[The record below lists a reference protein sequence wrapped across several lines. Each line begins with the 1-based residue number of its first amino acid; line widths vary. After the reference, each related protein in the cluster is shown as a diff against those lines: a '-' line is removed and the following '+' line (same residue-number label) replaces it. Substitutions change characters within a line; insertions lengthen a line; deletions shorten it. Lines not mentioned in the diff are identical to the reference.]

1 MSTRDLLRA
10 NDARFHAL
18 AGEFSAD
25 EWSQPSLCD
34 GWTNHDV
41 LAHLVVGC
49 SAGAAA
55 VTAEMLRH
63 GGSFDRANAALARS
77 LAATRSPAELL
88 DDFTRLTERP
98 RGLGRYFPRR
108 LLLGDHIT
116 HELDMLFALGRE
128 PAIPADGL
136 VAVLNT
142 QVSVPNPFVPAF
154 RNSRGLRLSATD
166 ADWTHGVAGP
176 TVRGRAAELVSVLGN
191 RPAMLARL
199 EGDGVEVLASRVSSM
214 DLHLWEVDDD

>member
-1 MSTRDLLRA
+1 MSTRELLRA
-10 NDARFHAL
+10 NDARFCAL
-18 AGEFSAD
+18 AGGFSDD
-25 EWSQPSLCD
+25 EWSQPSLCES
-34 GWTNHDV
+34 WTNHDV

-49 SAGAAA
+49 SAGAFA

-63 GGSFDRANAALARS
+63 RGSFDRANAVLACA

-88 DDFTRLTERP
+88 EDFARLTERP
-98 RGLGRYFPRR
+98 RGLGRYFP
-108 LLLGDHIT
+108 LPLFLGDRIT
-116 HELDMLFALGRE
+116 HELDMIFALGRE
-128 PAIPADGL
+128 PTIPAGGL

-166 ADWTHGVAGP
+166 AEWAHGVAGP

-191 RPAMLARL
+191 RPAMLGRL
-199 EGDGVEVLASRVSSM
+199 EGDGVDLLASRVSR
-214 DLHLWEVDDD
+214 HLIRRAG

>member
-18 AGEFSAD
+18 AAGFTAK
-25 EWSQPSLCD
+25 EWSAPSLCD
-34 GWTNHDV
+34 GWSNHDT

-49 SAGAAA
+49 SA
-55 VTAEMLRH
+55 TASAMTVGILRH
-63 GGSFDRANAALARS
+63 GGSFDRANAALARTLS
-77 LAATRSPAELL
+77 ATRSPAELL
-88 DDFTRLTERP
+88 DDFGRLSVRP

-128 PAIPADGL
+128 PAIPADAL

-154 RNSRGLRLSATD
+154 RNSRGLRLIAID
-166 ADWTHGVAGP
+166 ADWSHGERGP
-176 TVRGRAAELVSVLGN
+176 IVRGLAAELVSVLGN
-191 RPAMLARL
+191 RPAMLTSL
-199 EGDGVEVLASRVSSM
+199 DGDGVDVLASRVSR
-214 DLHLWEVDDD
+214 HLSRRAG

>member
-1 MSTRDLLRA
+1 VSTRDLLRA

-18 AGEFSAD
+18 ARGFSAD

-88 DDFTRLTERP
+88 DDFARLTERP
-98 RGLGRYFPRR
+98 HGLGRYFPGR

-116 HELDMLFALGRE
+116 HELDMVFALGRE
-128 PAIPADGL
+128 PAIPADAL

-166 ADWTHGVAGP
+166 AGWTHGVAGP
-176 TVRGRAAELVSVLGN
+176 TVRGSAAELVSVLGN
-191 RPAMLARL
+191 RPAMAVRL
-199 EGDGVEVLASRVSSM
+199 GGDGVDVLASRVSR
-214 DLHLWEVDDD
+214 HLTRRAG